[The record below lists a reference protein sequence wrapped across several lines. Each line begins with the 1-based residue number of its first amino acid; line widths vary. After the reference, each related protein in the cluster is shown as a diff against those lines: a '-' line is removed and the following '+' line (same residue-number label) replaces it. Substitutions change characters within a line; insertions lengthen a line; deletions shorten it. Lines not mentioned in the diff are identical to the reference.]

1 MENKSNTT
9 AKNDGSSK
17 ITYNVER
24 TNLRD
29 FGYTKSGNVQGDPD
43 VYASYLEEIVNG
55 NLVEESH
62 KGMSERERNE
72 KRDRIK
78 KLEANL
84 VDAEKNNEKIEGELK
99 NKEKQIEDHRKEL
112 LQIRERRA
120 EDREE
125 LVRQSFS
132 SLRFSVN
139 LFILIF
145 LSGYLFFFYVSAA
158 YKALYVDQNELAD
171 KISEGLSTGSIMPQP
186 YELTEAIRY
195 NYLLFLVPFVFYAF
209 GWAFHIL
216 LDLSHKAKFI
226 FVGLLIALTFTV
238 DMLLAL
244 QIHTNTE
251 TAKELMGLHT
261 ISWSRNPT
269 FYIILFLGFLVYVI
283 WSILL
288 DSLLREWRKRQII
301 INLKRIIKHLRKDIK
316 ILLARMVPIDVL
328 KQEIAVLK
336 DEVSTM
342 VEGNIKGYIDQF
354 SSGWI
359 SYLTPENL
367 KSTKDKCLNLKEE
380 FLEKYNIKPGIVK
393 VVKARKK

>member
-9 AKNDGSSK
+9 SKEGNSK

-29 FGYTKSGNVQGDPD
+29 FGYAKSGNVQGDPD
-43 VYASYLEEIVNG
+43 VYASYLEEIING
-55 NLVEESH
+55 SLVEENH
-62 KGMSERERNE
+62 KGLTERERNE

-78 KLEANL
+78 KLEEKL
-84 VDAEKNNEKIEGELK
+84 TESEKNNEKIEVDLK
-99 NKEKQIEDHRKEL
+99 SKEKQIEEHRKEL
-112 LQIRERRA
+112 LQIREKRA
-120 EDREE
+120 ENREE
-125 LVRQSFS
+125 LVRNSFS
-132 SLRFSVN
+132 SLRFYVN

-158 YKALYVDQNELAD
+158 YKALYIDQNTLAEN
-171 KISEGLSTGSIMPQP
+171 ISQGIGTGSIMPQP

-216 LDLSHKAKFI
+216 LDLKHQAKFVL
-226 FVGLLIALTFTV
+226 VGLLIALTFTV

-244 QIHTNTE
+244 QIHANTE
-251 TAKELMGLHT
+251 SAKELMGLHT
-261 ISWSRNPT
+261 VKWSQNPT
-269 FYIILFLGFLVYVI
+269 FYIILFLGFLVYII

-288 DSLLREWRKRQII
+288 DSLLREWRKRQVT
-301 INLKRIIKHLRKDIK
+301 INLKRIVKHLRKDIK
-316 ILLARMVPIDVL
+316 ILQAKLMPVDPV
-328 KQEIAVLK
+328 KQEILFLK
-336 DEVSTM
+336 DEVNTL

-354 SSGWI
+354 SNGWI

-367 KSTKDKCLNLKEE
+367 KSTKDKCLNIKEE
-380 FLEKYNIKPGIVK
+380 ILDKYNIKPGIVK
-393 VVKARKK
+393 IVKSRKK